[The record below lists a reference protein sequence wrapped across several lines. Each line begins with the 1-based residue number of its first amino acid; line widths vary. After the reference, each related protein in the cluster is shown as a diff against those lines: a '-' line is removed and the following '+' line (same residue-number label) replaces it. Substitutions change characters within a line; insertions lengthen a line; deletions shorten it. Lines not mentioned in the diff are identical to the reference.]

1 MKSRDPKKQI
11 TQLLKGVCVS
21 TNIYTNNFKL
31 VYLQGEGFSLM
42 TSSKGN
48 ENGFQMPDV

>member
-21 TNIYTNNFKL
+21 TNIYTNISNW
-31 VYLQGEGFSLM
+31 YIYQGKVLF
-42 TSSKGN
+42 
-48 ENGFQMPDV
+48 

>member
-21 TNIYTNNFKL
+21 TNIYTNISIGIFVGKIL
-31 VYLQGEGFSLM
+31 V
-42 TSSKGN
+42 K
-48 ENGFQMPDV
+48 